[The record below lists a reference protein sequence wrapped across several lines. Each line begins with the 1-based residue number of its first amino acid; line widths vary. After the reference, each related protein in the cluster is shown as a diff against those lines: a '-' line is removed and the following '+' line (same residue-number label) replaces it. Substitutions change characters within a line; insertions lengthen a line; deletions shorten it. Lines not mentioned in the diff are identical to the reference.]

1 MKVAIVFLTI
11 SPKENTISF
20 ALEVKESLG
29 HDVFL
34 IVDDNSCLLDIEHL
48 HIIQMNDDR
57 TKPYINSNI
66 GEDTTHIKKNPIAM
80 DKFLFAFC
88 ENYLEYDYVWV
99 FEDDVF
105 IPSVDTIKNL
115 HDNYKN
121 FDLVTPNHFVK
132 TDKIPNWHWPSI
144 FNLFPDREEPFY
156 FSMVC
161 AMGLS
166 RNMLE
171 AIKKFSNENQTL
183 FYIEVMFNTL
193 AEDSKLKI
201 VDPLEL
207 KSVVW
212 MGDWSYNE
220 FLLLPNNVF
229 HPRKDIDNHYNLRQG
244 INILSL
250 TNYKPINKLPPF
262 IKNLL

>member
-1 MKVAIVFLTI
+1 MKVAIVFLTNY
-11 SPKENTISF
+11 PKENTMTF
-20 ALEVKESLG
+20 ALEVKKSLG

-34 IVDDNSCLLDIEHL
+34 IVDDNSCVLDIEHL
-48 HIIQMNDDR
+48 HTIQINDDK
-57 TKPYINSNI
+57 TKYYINSNI

-80 DKFLFAFC
+80 DKFLYTFC
-88 ENYLEYDYVWV
+88 ENYLDYDYVWV

-115 HDNYKN
+115 HNNYKD
-121 FDLVTPNHFVK
+121 FDLVTPNHFIK
-132 TDKIPNWHWPSI
+132 TDKVPNWHWPSI
-144 FNLFPDREEPFY
+144 FNLFPNRQEPFY

-166 RNMLE
+166 RKMLE
-171 AIKKFSNENQTL
+171 SIKRFATENKTL

-193 AEDSKLKI
+193 AEDNKLKV
-201 VDPLEL
+201 VDAFEL
-207 KSVVW
+207 KSIVW

-229 HPRKDIDNHYNLRQG
+229 HPRKDIENHYNLRQG

-250 TNYKPINKLPPF
+250 TNYKPINKLPNF
-262 IKNLL
+262 INDII